1 MYHKLDIQKQKIYS
15 KGNTNSI
22 RLASCTILPS
32 CLDGHAKGLISEN
45 QHLMHPYFQDLPA
58 VSNKK

>member
-15 KGNTNSI
+15 KGNKNSI
-22 RLASCTILPS
+22 RLAGCMISPS

-45 QHLMHPYFQDLPA
+45 RHLMHPYF
-58 VSNKK
+58 

>member
-22 RLASCTILPS
+22 RLDSCTILPS

-45 QHLMHPYFQDLPA
+45 QHLMHPYF
-58 VSNKK
+58 